1 MRTMLLGVTGWAG
14 ISRRLGWGCGPPTA
28 SNPTTTTPTTATGEK
43 ISGEEDLGTTWW
55 SKFRTVRNTG
65 HESSCTSAAFLR
77 DCAEYLGGIV
87 TVAGQLESAIKA
99 QPDAQRYDKTLIELG
114 KMADAA
120 ARYTRLGVA
129 PATAGKPA
137 A

>member
-1 MRTMLLGVTGWAG
+1 
-14 ISRRLGWGCGPPTA
+14 
-28 SNPTTTTPTTATGEK
+28 
-43 ISGEEDLGTTWW
+43 
-55 SKFRTVRNTG
+55 
-65 HESSCTSAAFLR
+65 LR